1 MEKKWTKTPMDH
13 KKKQT
18 TSKSGRFDHK
28 VYSDMW

>member
-18 TSKSGRFDHK
+18 SGRFDLK